1 MEVVRQVCD
10 RMALLKHG
18 KIAIDGEVKEIFL
31 SQSDSLQGLIGG
43 EQETISKNK
52 IGLRICIENDQY
64 KTFFQDIYQKAG
76 INCNLLEGG
85 IEKYKSG
92 NSFIGTIEIENKD
105 IDMTKNFMEMQKIK
119 YEVITK

>member
-1 MEVVRQVCD
+1 M
-10 RMALLKHG
+10 
-18 KIAIDGEVKEIFL
+18 
-31 SQSDSLQGLIGG
+31 
-43 EQETISKNK
+43 
-52 IGLRICIENDQY
+52 RICIENDQY